1 MRRVVITGMGILSP
15 LGSTIQKNQNN
26 LFNGVS
32 GISKIT
38 SFDTTDYASKIA
50 GQIAWGQD
58 EGQFNPDSF
67 MPPKEQRHIDKFVL
81 YGIYAGVQALQDAGF
96 EPKTEEEK
104 NRAGVVFG
112 SGIGGLT
119 TICETADTLRESGPH
134 RVSPFFIPSAIINM
148 IAGHISIKKGLQGP
162 STCIATACS
171 TGSHCIGEAARIIR
185 SNDAD
190 VMVAGGS
197 ESAVIP
203 MAVAGFAQ
211 ARALS
216 THYNETPKEASRPW
230 DKDRDGFIIGEGAG
244 AVVLEEY
251 EHAKA
256 RGAKIY
262 GELVGYGASSD
273 AYHITAPGNGGA
285 LRAMKNALHQAGLNA
300 ADIGYVNA
308 HGTSTGTGDI
318 VELNAVKELYGAD
331 IDKLS
336 MSSTKSMTGH
346 LLGAAGAVEAI
357 YSLMALNEGI
367 LPPTLNLKNPIEE
380 AANVDLVPFKAK
392 EKKIQYALSN
402 SFGFGGTN
410 ASLIFAKV

>member
-1 MRRVVITGMGILSP
+1 MRRVVVTGMGILSP
-15 LGSTIQKNQNN
+15 LGATLKSNQENI
-26 LFNGVS
+26 FSGKS

-38 SFDTTDYASKIA
+38 SFDTTDYAAKIA
-50 GQIAWGQD
+50 GQVVWGTQ
-58 EGQFNPDSF
+58 EGQFNPDSVVSV
-67 MPPKEQRHIDKFVL
+67 KEQRHIDRFVL
-81 YGIYAGVQALQDAGF
+81 YGMYAGFQALDDAGF
-96 EPKTEEEK
+96 DPKTEEEK

-119 TICETADTLRESGPH
+119 TICDTAYTLRDFGPH

-148 IAGHISIKKGLQGP
+148 VAGRISICKGLQGP
-162 STCIATACS
+162 STCIVTACS

-197 ESAVIP
+197 EAAVIP
-203 MAVAGFAQ
+203 MTVAGFAQ

-216 THYNETPKEASRPW
+216 THFNDTPEKASRPW
-230 DKDRDGFIIGEGAG
+230 DKDRDGFVISEGAG
-244 AVVLEEY
+244 ALVLEEY

-256 RGAKIY
+256 RGARIY
-262 GELVGYGASSD
+262 GELVGYGTSSD

-285 LRAMKNALHQAGLNA
+285 LRAMQNALHQAGINA

-308 HGTSTGTGDI
+308 HGTSTGAGDV
-318 VELNAVKELYGAD
+318 VELNSVKELYGAD
-331 IDKLS
+331 VDKLS
-336 MSSTKSMTGH
+336 MSSTKSMVGH

-367 LPPTLNLKNPIEE
+367 LPPTINLDNPVEE
-380 AANVDLVPFKAK
+380 AENVDLVPFKAK
-392 EKKIQYALSN
+392 EKKIKYALSN

-410 ASLIFAKV
+410 ASLLFAKI